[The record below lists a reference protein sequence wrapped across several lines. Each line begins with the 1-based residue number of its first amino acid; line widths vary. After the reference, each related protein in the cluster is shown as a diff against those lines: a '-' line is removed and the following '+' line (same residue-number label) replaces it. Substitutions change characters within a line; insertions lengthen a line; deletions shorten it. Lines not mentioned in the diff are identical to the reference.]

1 MTASKGQKQVTWS
14 RFSDLAFPFTSC
26 RSRAQCITMSFSLKS
41 IFSIK
46 KCDCKSA
53 GLEFSQFFSRKCLY
67 FTLRII
73 FAAYRILHSH
83 FSFWFLC
90 VFINISHC
98 FSLLCFCWES
108 MFSVMCHFP
117 PLPDSGCLKDFPF
130 GFLQFDY
137 GCFSLYLSC
146 FWFAG
151 LLGFTSWSFFINLGK
166 F

>member
-1 MTASKGQKQVTWS
+1 MQSLYNKNHKIKKMNNHPGKNPRQYKNEKTIPYDIHFFLALKYFSFHYFPQTLSFTTQMTASKGQKQVTWS

-53 GLEFSQFFSRKCLY
+53 GFEFSQFFSRKCLY

-98 FSLLCFCWES
+98 FSLLCFC
-108 MFSVMCHFP
+108 
-117 PLPDSGCLKDFPF
+117 
-130 GFLQFDY
+130 
-137 GCFSLYLSC
+137 
-146 FWFAG
+146 
-151 LLGFTSWSFFINLGK
+151 
-166 F
+166 